1 MGWDVEFTV
10 YGEPASKERPRF
22 SRSGHA
28 YTPAKTREAEKTVLE
43 AFQRLSNAITFDVP
57 VELRV
62 ELYLGSKRRKDADN
76 MAKLVQDALNGH
88 AFTDDYLI
96 YELSVSKRFV
106 LPEAARTKIYIRRVV
121 ED

>member
-106 LPEAARTKIYIRRVV
+106 LSEAARTKIYIRRVV